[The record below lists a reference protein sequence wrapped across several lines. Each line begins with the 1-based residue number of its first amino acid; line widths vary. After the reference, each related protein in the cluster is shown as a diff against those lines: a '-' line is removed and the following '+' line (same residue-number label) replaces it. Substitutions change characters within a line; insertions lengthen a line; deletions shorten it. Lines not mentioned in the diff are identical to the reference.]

1 MAWPDTNQFGNCHE
15 RETSPGLK
23 FIHST
28 NKNSSIV
35 YQFDSK
41 YWKLAGRKLFKYHQH
56 AGQEPTHVDCKIEN
70 RGKKNA
76 CCMECVY
83 HYTNEHNKHVFMT
96 LKMKLIKFLIWSL
109 YLFCFILKMI
119 FQTRSDFHASHKGH
133 KNNTCTLPI
142 YIGYTNT
149 ENIRLYR
156 GTDRNSDCSWRCVY
170 TARRKKTTELAMRV
184 YKCQLRRSNYT

>member
-56 AGQEPTHVDCKIEN
+56 AGQEPTHVDRKIEIG
-70 RGKKNA
+70 GKKHA

-83 HYTNEHNKHVFMT
+83 HHTNEHNKHVFMT
-96 LKMKLIKFLIWSL
+96 LQMKLIKFLILSL
-109 YLFCFILKMI
+109 YLFFVFFKDDISNQEWLSCKSQRTQKQYTSYIQWIYRYREHKAIQGHWQEFWLLLKVRI
-119 FQTRSDFHASHKGH
+119 H
-133 KNNTCTLPI
+133 C
-142 YIGYTNT
+142 
-149 ENIRLYR
+149 
-156 GTDRNSDCSWRCVY
+156 
-170 TARRKKTTELAMRV
+170 
-184 YKCQLRRSNYT
+184 